1 MARRTTRRKAQ
12 KDNGDDSWQQA
23 WDARRKVLE
32 KLLGP
37 AEDGIYTSM
46 FPIYLGGFSDVMTFR
61 KYVKGYTYV
70 TGGLTATSAQKR
82 SKLGQYELMMCS
94 RRPGAFVPNL
104 LRELSHYTLERPI
117 HPGDTV
123 DIGESQPR
131 GVTLRALLAL
141 EFDPPRGRFK
151 LMGRK
156 CGLLLLVGI
165 TAAEL
170 DAFRSK
176 HRNELQ
182 AKLADSVLP
191 YTDPKRKS
199 VI

>member
-1 MARRTTRRKAQ
+1 MGGRTNRRKA
-12 KDNGDDSWQQA
+12 KDDEDDGFWQEA
-23 WDARRKVLE
+23 WDARRKLLE

-46 FPIYLGGFSDVMTFR
+46 FPIYLGGSCDVMTFR
-61 KYVKGYTYV
+61 KYVRGYTYV
-70 TGGLTATSAQKR
+70 TGGLTATSPQKR
-82 SKLGQYELMMCS
+82 SKLGQYEMVMCS
-94 RRPGAFVPNL
+94 RKADPSVPGMLAG
-104 LRELSHYTLERPI
+104 LSHFTLEHPI
-117 HPGDTV
+117 NPGDTV
-123 DIGESQPR
+123 DVGKQPR

-165 TAAEL
+165 TAEEL
-170 DAFRSK
+170 AAFRSK
-176 HRNELQ
+176 RRKELQ
-182 AKLADSVLP
+182 AKLAESVLP